1 MFLKSLIAALLI
13 IPAFAWSQTEYVVRN
28 GDTLLKIAD
37 KALGNSDRKDPR
49 RYEFVK
55 GLIKLNPSLKNPNA
69 LVPGQT
75 ILLPTDA
82 VAAKETPAKE
92 VAVKEAPVKEAP
104 ATEAAANEK
113 VQSLKPVAAAA
124 EAIAAKPAPQI
135 AAPAPT
141 PAPAAAEAKPA
152 SEEKPVAEAKHEE
165 AHHNFIFVQP
175 RYQTVKLVSE
185 EEATATEATMKST
198 SSVGLDLQYG
208 VILNSRWHLLFQGG
222 VTSTQFGNITDGVS
236 TVNHKSEVLKSFA
249 AGVAYE
255 ATPSLHL
262 DLLALYTEQSFLLP
276 VTAGDYELKAV
287 AFPGAELNASWD
299 FYTGASNIFGVSA
312 IGEYLAAV
320 TKDSVEYK
328 SILEPYGALY
338 WKSNKGPDHV
348 NYKVT
353 LTYKHGHQETS
364 LAKKVEQLS
373 VLGVGFY
380 F

>member
-75 ILLPTDA
+75 ILLPTEA
-82 VAAKETPAKE
+82 VAAKEAPAKE
-92 VAVKEAPVKEAP
+92 VAVKEAPVKEAA
-104 ATEAAANEK
+104 ATETAANEK

-124 EAIAAKPAPQI
+124 EAIAAKPAPPI

-141 PAPAAAEAKPA
+141 PAPVP
-152 SEEKPVAEAKHEE
+152 AEAKHEE

-222 VTSTQFGNITDGVS
+222 VTSTQFGDITDGVS

-287 AFPGAELNASWD
+287 AFPGAELNVSWD